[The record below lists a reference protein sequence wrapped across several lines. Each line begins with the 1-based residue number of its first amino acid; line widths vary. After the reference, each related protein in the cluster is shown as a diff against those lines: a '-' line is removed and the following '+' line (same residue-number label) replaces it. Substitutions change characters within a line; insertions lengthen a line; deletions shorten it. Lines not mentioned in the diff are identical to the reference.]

1 MKLNIPL
8 STYVH
13 IKCKINSS
21 VVYLKFYLGVFCCV
35 SQLLQRAFMGKKN
48 ELFKTPER
56 EICYMQSKENGE
68 TETSGL
74 LTQA

>member
-8 STYVH
+8 STCEH
-13 IKCKINSS
+13 IKHKINSP
-21 VVYLKFYLGVFCCV
+21 VVYLKFYLEVAFCV
-35 SQLLQRAFMGKKN
+35 TQSLERALMGKKN
-48 ELFKTPER
+48 ELFEHPGK
-56 EICYMQSKENGE
+56 EICYVQSEENGE